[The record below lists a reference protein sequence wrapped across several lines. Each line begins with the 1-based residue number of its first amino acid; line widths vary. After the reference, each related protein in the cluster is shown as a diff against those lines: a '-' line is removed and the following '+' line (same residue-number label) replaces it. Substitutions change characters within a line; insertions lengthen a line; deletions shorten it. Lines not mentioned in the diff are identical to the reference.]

1 MTKYESLLNELYLLG
16 IKVLEV
22 DVCTKKEFG
31 LYLDNI
37 IIINSNMNET
47 QKYCVLAEELG
58 HHFTISSDI
67 SDLTKTENIKKELKG
82 RKVACEKLISPE
94 SIINSILSGANNI
107 YELSEDLG
115 VTENFLCE
123 AINHYK
129 QKYGIYYVGKTHL
142 LTFEPLNIIEI

>member
-1 MTKYESLLNELYLLG
+1 MTKYEDLLNEVHLLG

-37 IIINSNMNET
+37 IIINSNMTET

-58 HHFTISSDI
+58 HHFTATSDI
-67 SDLTKTENIKKELKG
+67 SDLTQVENIQKESLG
-82 RKVACEKLISPE
+82 RKVACEKLITPDA
-94 SIINSILSGANNI
+94 IINGILSGANNL
-107 YELSEDLG
+107 YELAQILE
-115 VTENFLCE
+115 VTENFLIE

-129 QKYGIYYVGKTHL
+129 KKYGVYYVGETHL
-142 LTFEPLNIIEI
+142 LTFNPLNIVDF